1 MNNTGKK
8 IFDMISVLVLAAIT
22 IGIVIGIISGNSAAL
37 FLGLV
42 IATLT
47 TIFLSV
53 NGIVVVVNW
62 IKKLTCQDAYEVQTV

>member
-62 IKKLTCQDAYEVQTV
+62 IKKLTC